1 MLDDFEEIQIATGYS
16 LHGKLLE
23 SFPAN
28 LDALANVEV
37 TYKTVP
43 GWQQATTG
51 ATTYDEL
58 PGNARKYIE
67 HIEEYVGVKIRYIGT
82 GPGRESMISR

>member
-1 MLDDFEEIQIATGYS
+1 MDDFEEIQVATGYS

-28 LDALANVEV
+28 LDALVHVEV
-37 TYKTVP
+37 TYKTMP

-51 ATTYDEL
+51 AKTYDEL

-67 HIEEYVGVKIRYIGT
+67 FIEEYVGVRVQYIGT